1 MNLSPEGLKVAR
13 TISEIDEIQ
22 GAVRNAPAVPVT
34 QNNYGYWASVIDA
47 VTTGLEGDRLKGMR
61 FATAEGLK
69 MAGANKKGVDDAM
82 YAMFGHAEYDP
93 MTRMFG

>member
-1 MNLSPEGLKVAR
+1 MNLSAHGMKVAR
-13 TISEIDEIQ
+13 TISEMPEIVQ
-22 GAVRNAPAVPVT
+22 AVEGAPSVPVT
-34 QNNYGYWASVIDA
+34 QNNYGYWAQVIDA

-93 MTRMFG
+93 MSRMFG